1 MKLNTEHNV
10 FPEISELAAT
20 GEVAQVFA
28 ELKTALQVPFVNLIW
43 RRIAA
48 IERALLPVWT
58 SVKPLYE
65 DGSIW
70 RGMAYLDETT
80 ILPEFAGFSPMD
92 WTKGGGGT
100 EQHTQIKDILGTYI
114 KANLANLVTFSAV
127 LSLMDG
133 REGTPSVVLLPRN
146 AIQPNLTRGFST
158 VPQAIPFEK
167 MVSDLA
173 ALVQRF
179 NGIGADADTELRQA
193 TLPRTLAHWPE
204 ALHYLTANLEESTVE
219 AAIPRLKQN
228 LVEEAQRVGDVLV
241 SAMKPL
247 PISQEAATK
256 LRNVLVPF
264 LPSTLARMI
273 VVISIVHDSL

>member
-10 FPEISELAAT
+10 FLEISELAAT
-20 GEVAQVFA
+20 GEVAQVFT

-43 RRIAA
+43 RRIAG

-65 DGSIW
+65 DGFIW
-70 RGMAYLDETT
+70 CGMAYLEETT
-80 ILPEFAGFSPMD
+80 ILHEFAGISPMD
-92 WTKGGGGT
+92 WTKDGGGT
-100 EQHTQIKDILGTYI
+100 EQYTQIKDILGTYI
-114 KANLANLVTFSAV
+114 KSNLANLVTFSAV

-133 REGTPSVVLLPRN
+133 REGNPGAVLLPRY
-146 AIQPNLTRGFST
+146 AIQPNLTKGFST
-158 VPQAIPFEK
+158 IPQAIPFEK
-167 MVSDLA
+167 MEADLA
-173 ALVQRF
+173 ALVKRF
-179 NGIGADADTELRQA
+179 NGIGADAYTELRQA

-204 ALHYLTANLEESTVE
+204 ALKYLTANLEILNVE
-219 AAIPRLKQN
+219 EAIPRLKQN
-228 LVEEAQRVGDVLV
+228 LVEEAQRVGDVLA